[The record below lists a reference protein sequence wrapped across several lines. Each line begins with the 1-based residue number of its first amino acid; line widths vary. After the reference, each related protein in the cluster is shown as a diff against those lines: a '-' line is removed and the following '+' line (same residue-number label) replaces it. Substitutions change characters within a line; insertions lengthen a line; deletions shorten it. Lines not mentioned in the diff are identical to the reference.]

1 MMSPQ
6 GSEANWERVLTLAC
20 SPSPRCVSRPLPSA
34 LGHSLQFCF
43 APEQEVSGVFWFCSV
58 EVGNV
63 NCYFLMFSVCLS
75 ELAVLPQ
82 SHCFWFAMD
91 LDAVRVVCY
100 KGDWVMV

>member
-1 MMSPQ
+1 MDSCFI
-6 GSEANWERVLTLAC
+6 LKCT
-20 SPSPRCVSRPLPSA
+20 VSRMPLLC
-34 LGHSLQFCF
+34 LGVLLAVRCF